1 VAAVTVKDEEQRIR
15 IGELSARTG
24 VSIRSLRYYE
34 QRGLLTSTR
43 TTGAQRLYPVDAVD
57 RVCLLRR
64 LFDSGLSSETIA
76 TLLPCVDTPSAD
88 VTVQT
93 LEVMRRERERI
104 DTQISAL
111 LATRGHLDA
120 LIAGAASH
128 LAWQR
133 DDALAATA

>member
-1 VAAVTVKDEEQRIR
+1 MR
-15 IGELSARTG
+15 IGDLSARTG

-34 QRGLLTSTR
+34 QRGLLASTR
-43 TTGAQRLYPVDAVD
+43 TTGAQRLYPEDAVD
-57 RVCLLRR
+57 RVRLLRR

-76 TLLPCVDTPSAD
+76 ALLPCVDTPSEGITA
-88 VTVQT
+88 QT

-111 LATRGHLDA
+111 LTTRDHLDA
-120 LIAGAASH
+120 LMAGAADH
-128 LAWQR
+128 LARQR

>member
-1 VAAVTVKDEEQRIR
+1 MSEEDQRMR

-43 TTGAQRLYPVDAVD
+43 TTGGQRLYLEDAVD
-57 RVCLLRR
+57 RVRLLRR
-64 LFDSGLSSETIA
+64 LFDGGLSSETITA
-76 TLLPCVDTPSAD
+76 LLPCADTPSD
-88 VTVQT
+88 DITVQA

-104 DTQISAL
+104 EAQISAL
-111 LATRGHLDA
+111 LTTRDHLDA
-120 LIAGAASH
+120 LMAGAAGH
-128 LAWQR
+128 LARQR